1 MPDLPLVT
9 IGAINYNNA
18 KYVIETLESIKSQT
32 YRNIELIIVD
42 DCSTD
47 KSFELIH
54 DWLKTYKG
62 ICKVIA
68 HEINLGVCAT
78 CNDVLR
84 NASGEYISII
94 ATDDIM
100 LPEKIAKQVELLLK
114 TNDDI
119 GAVFSDAYLI
129 NEDSSLKKELFIQ
142 RYRKFDKVPSRF
154 IYKDLLEGNFL
165 PAMSVMVK
173 KICYND
179 VGLFDVDLVFE
190 DYDMWLRISKKYKF
204 LYSDFIG
211 VKYRIRQNSLMSAT
225 KNWDT
230 STIRI
235 FAKHI
240 KESPSL
246 LKRLEA
252 LGIGSYC
259 NGDKESIL
267 SLKPLKGL
275 SLKLKAITFLHYLK
289 IPPVLGLYI
298 LKRL

>member
-179 VGLFDVDLVFE
+179 VGLFE
-190 DYDMWLRISKKYKF
+190 
-204 LYSDFIG
+204 
-211 VKYRIRQNSLMSAT
+211 
-225 KNWDT
+225 
-230 STIRI
+230 
-235 FAKHI
+235 
-240 KESPSL
+240 
-246 LKRLEA
+246 LK
-252 LGIGSYC
+252 
-259 NGDKESIL
+259 L
-267 SLKPLKGL
+267 SL
-275 SLKLKAITFLHYLK
+275 
-289 IPPVLGLYI
+289 
-298 LKRL
+298 R